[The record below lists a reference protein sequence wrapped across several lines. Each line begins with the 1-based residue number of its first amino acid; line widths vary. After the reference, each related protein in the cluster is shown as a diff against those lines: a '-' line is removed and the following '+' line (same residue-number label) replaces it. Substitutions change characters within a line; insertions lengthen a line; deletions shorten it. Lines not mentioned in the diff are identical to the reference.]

1 MAAYMIIETKV
12 KDKDMY
18 QQYIDKVPA
27 IIKKF
32 GGRYLVRGGNVI
44 SLSEGWNPERVI
56 VIEFESAQNIK
67 ECFNSPEYL
76 KIAPLRQKSAITK
89 AVIVEGC

>member
-1 MAAYMIIETKV
+1 MAAYMIIETQV

-18 QQYIDKVPA
+18 QEYIDKVPA

-32 GGRYLVRGGNVI
+32 KGRYLARGGNVI

-56 VIEFESAQNIK
+56 IIEFESAQNIK